1 MHDQDHNLGLF
12 GGEIHYTGIFQFVVE
27 IFKHALVITVFVI
40 IMMLLI
46 EYLTVQSRGRWHG
59 RFEKHPGLQIVIAA
73 LLGLTPG
80 CLGVYMVV
88 SLYVH
93 RIFHFAALTTA
104 MVATSGDEAFVMFA
118 MIPEQAVMVMLIL
131 FVLALFS
138 GFFLYLFPLGKRRMK
153 LVKNHMQLHEH
164 DDDCQVLIPSRII
177 EQIRHISFER
187 AVLISGGVLFLILLL
202 SGDIGPDTWNWKR
215 IIFLLVT
222 SFELFI
228 ALTVPDHFLGKH
240 LWGHVIRKHFGR
252 VFAWTFGA
260 FLLIHV
266 GLEFLH
272 LEDLIRENL
281 FSILVLAVLVG
292 IIPESGPHIL
302 FITLYATGNIPM
314 SILLA
319 SSITQDGHGSLPLL
333 AETRTDFLRMKVV
346 NLVIGLMVGIAGLLF
361 GF

>member
-1 MHDQDHNLGLF
+1 MHDQEHNLGLF
-12 GGEIHYTGIFQFVVE
+12 GGEIHYTNIFQFLTE
-27 IFKHALVITVFVI
+27 IFKHALVITVFVV

-46 EYLTVQSRGRWHG
+46 EYLTVLSRGRWHG
-59 RFEKHPGLQIVIAA
+59 RFEKYPLLQILIAA
-73 LLGLTPG
+73 FLGLTPG

-118 MIPEQAVMVMLIL
+118 MIPEDALILMLML
-131 FVLALFS
+131 FVLALMS
-138 GFFLYLFPLGKRRMK
+138 GIILYLFPLGKRRMK
-153 LVKNHMQLHEH
+153 LAINHMQLHEH
-164 DDDCQVLIPSRII
+164 EEDCQVLIPGQVFA
-177 EQIRHISFER
+177 QIRQISFER
-187 AVLISGGVLFLILLL
+187 AVLISGGIIFLILLL
-202 SGDIGPDTWNWKR
+202 SGDIGPVTWNWKR
-215 IIFLLVT
+215 IIFLIVT
-222 SFELFI
+222 TFELFI

-240 LWGHVIRKHFGR
+240 LWGHVIRKHLLR

-260 FLLIHV
+260 FLVIHV

-272 LEDLIRENL
+272 LEDLVRENL

-302 FITLYATGNIPM
+302 FITLYATGNIPL

-333 AETRTDFLRMKVV
+333 AETRKDFLRMKGV
-346 NLVIGLMVGIAGLLF
+346 NLLLGLMVGLAGLLF

>member
-1 MHDQDHNLGLF
+1 MHEHEHNMGLF
-12 GGEIHYTGIFQFVVE
+12 GGEIHYSNAFQFGAE

-46 EYLTVQSRGRWHG
+46 EYLTVQTRGRWYQKFD
-59 RFEKHPGLQIVIAA
+59 RYPFLQILAA
-73 LLGLTPG
+73 AFLGLLPG
-80 CLGVYMVV
+80 CLGVYIVV

-93 RIFHFAALTTA
+93 RIFNFAALTAA
-104 MVATSGDEAFVMFA
+104 MIATSGDEAFLMFA
-118 MIPEQAVMVMLIL
+118 MIPTQALVIMAGLFLLGVIAGSIL
-131 FVLALFS
+131 F
-138 GFFLYLFPLGKRRMK
+138 LFPLGKRRMN
-153 LVKNHMQLHEH
+153 LAKNHMELHEQ
-164 DDDCQVLIPSRII
+164 DEDCRVYIPTRII
-177 EQIRHISFER
+177 PQLRQISFER
-187 AVLISGGVLFLILLL
+187 AILLAGGLLFLILLL

-215 IIFLLVT
+215 VIFLLVT

-228 ALTVPDHFLGKH
+228 ALTVPDHFLGRH
-240 LWGHVIRKHFGR
+240 LWGHVIRKHFLR

-260 FLLIHV
+260 FLVIHV

-272 LEDLIRENL
+272 LEDLVRENL
-281 FSILVLAVLVG
+281 FSILILAVLVG

-302 FITLYATGNIPM
+302 FITLFATGHIPA

-333 AETRTDFLRMKVV
+333 AETRKDFLRMKGV
-346 NLVIGLMVGIAGLLF
+346 NAAVGLIVGIAGLLL